1 VRRTNDHS
9 VRTGFRARGVA
20 VRTRIAQSK
29 NQKPKSKIV
38 LALLLAACMAW
49 SSLLVAAEQG
59 ISVSGTGEVLAKPS
73 HVEIDV
79 SAAAAAE
86 LTADAIQKY
95 RDSLRR
101 TTEAFGKLDMKGLKI
116 EQRELSFANS
126 TPGGGAAGMVAGLVG
141 GGAPAAKPQVD
152 ISRSLRLVLEGID
165 QMEEAALMETIG
177 TLLDTARDAGATIG
191 QSSSSSAL
199 LAQMMGRQA
208 GSTSMVTFVVDNAA
222 QQHEKAYQQA
232 FAEAKSRATRLAK
245 LAGAKLGSVIS
256 IEEAADASKD
266 DASVQEQLITTIYGI
281 GSKPKGGIRLTS
293 DKLGDIPVRVTLR
306 VRFSL
311 GSQGKPSSDD
321 EEDSK

>member
-1 VRRTNDHS
+1 MENVVRRTSNLGNACGN
-9 VRTGFRARGVA
+9 RFRRGAARM
-20 VRTRIAQSK
+20 
-29 NQKPKSKIV
+29 PLV
-38 LALLLAACMAW
+38 LTLAACVACS
-49 SSLLVAAEQG
+49 SSLAATEGG
-59 ISVSGTGEVLAKPS
+59 ITVSGTGEVLAKPT

-79 SAAAAAE
+79 SANAAAE

-101 TTEAFGKLDMKGLKI
+101 TTEAFEKLDMKDLKI
-116 EQRELSFANS
+116 EQRELSFASS
-126 TPGGGAAGMVAGLVG
+126 TPGGGAGMVLAVPG
-141 GGAPAAKPQVD
+141 GAAPAAKPQVD
-152 ISRSLRLVLEGID
+152 ISRALRLVLGGID
-165 QMEEAALMETIG
+165 QMEEASLMETIG
-177 TLLDTARDAGATIG
+177 TLLDTARDAGATVG

-208 GSTSMVTFVVDNAA
+208 GSTSMVTFVVDNAS

-245 LAGAKLGSVIS
+245 LAGTALGPVIS
-256 IEEAADASKD
+256 IEEAADAPKD
-266 DASVQEQLITTIYGI
+266 DTSVQEQLITTIYGI

-293 DKLGDIPVRVTLR
+293 DKFGDIPVRVTLR

-321 EEDSK
+321 EVEDSK